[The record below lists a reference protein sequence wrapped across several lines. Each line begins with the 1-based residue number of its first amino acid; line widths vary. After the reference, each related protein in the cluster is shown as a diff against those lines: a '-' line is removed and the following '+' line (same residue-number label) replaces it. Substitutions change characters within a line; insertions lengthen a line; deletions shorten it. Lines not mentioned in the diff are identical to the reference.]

1 MSFPHLQR
9 ALARWR
15 RPKGNPKKWLLS
27 LLASQMRAEKISI
40 NFDLVLE
47 DIKAV
52 SQKIVILSKQ
62 CFQLLKEAFP
72 RMEELQQS

>member
-1 MSFPHLQR
+1 MSFPHLQG

-15 RPKGNPKKWLLS
+15 RPKGNPKKWSLS
-27 LLASQMRAEKISI
+27 LLASQMRAEEISI
-40 NFDLVLE
+40 NFELVK
-47 DIKAV
+47 DIKSV
-52 SQKIVILSKQ
+52 SQKRVILSKQ

>member
-1 MSFPHLQR
+1 
-9 ALARWR
+9 
-15 RPKGNPKKWLLS
+15 
-27 LLASQMRAEKISI
+27 MRAEVISI

-47 DIKAV
+47 DIKSV